1 MQTPVDYPVNEDA
14 AGQLDGPLT
23 YATLFDLHE
32 AQQPIT
38 EDMIRSAVLNME
50 AAQQMPFAARPET
63 IDTNF
68 AGRSRTAPVLS
79 RLWNVI
85 R

>member
-1 MQTPVDYPVNEDA
+1 MQTPVDYPVTEDV

-23 YATLFDLHE
+23 YAALFDLHA

-38 EDMIRSAVLNME
+38 EDMIQSATQNLE
-50 AAQQMPFAARPET
+50 AAHQLPFAARPET
-63 IDTNF
+63 IDPNF
-68 AGRSRTAPVLS
+68 AARGKVAPVLS
-79 RLWNVI
+79 RLLNVI

>member
-1 MQTPVDYPVNEDA
+1 MQNPVDYPVTEDTA
-14 AGQLDGPLT
+14 SHLDGPLT

-38 EDMIRSAVLNME
+38 EDMIQSAVLNLE
-50 AAQQMPFAARPET
+50 TAQQFPFAARPET
-63 IDTNF
+63 IDSNF
-68 AGRSRTAPVLS
+68 AMRSKSAPVLS
-79 RLWNVI
+79 RLLNAI

>member
-1 MQTPVDYPVNEDA
+1 MQTPVDYPVTEDA
-14 AGQLDGPLT
+14 ARQLDGPLT
-23 YATLFDLHE
+23 YAALFDLHE

-38 EDMIRSAVLNME
+38 EDMIQSATLNLE
-50 AAQQMPFAARPET
+50 AAQQFPFAARPET
-63 IDTNF
+63 IDADYAQRSK
-68 AGRSRTAPVLS
+68 AGPVLS

>member
-1 MQTPVDYPVNEDA
+1 MQNPVDYPVIEDA

-38 EDMIRSAVLNME
+38 EDMIRSAAMNME
-50 AAQQMPFAARPET
+50 AAQQFPFVARPET
-63 IDTNF
+63 IDPNF
-68 AGRSRTAPVLS
+68 AMRNKSGPVLS
-79 RLWNVI
+79 RLLNVI